1 MSRVQCY
8 AGASYPERP
17 TAFEQEGRWLEV
29 IEVRRRVRTPQG
41 LFFDVLA
48 SDQRLYRLTWREIA
62 DEWDVRPGA

>member
-1 MSRVQCY
+1 VSRVRCY

-48 SDQRLYRLTWREIA
+48 SDQRLYRLAWREAA
-62 DEWDVRPGA
+62 DEWDVRPEG